1 VIFKETPLRGAYIIE
16 LEKKGDERG
25 FFARFFC
32 EKEFKD
38 ANLIYQ
44 FVQINNSLSAEKGTL
59 RGMHYQMFPH
69 AETKI
74 VRCIKGA
81 LYDVILDLRPDSST
95 FGKSFGAKI
104 TADNRKMMYVPEGF
118 AHGFLT
124 LEDNTEA
131 LYLVSAFYA
140 PEAERGVRWD
150 DPKLSIYWPE
160 LPKVI
165 SEKDKN
171 HPLFDP
177 EIHLSA

>member
-1 VIFKETPLRGAYIIE
+1 MIFNETPLKGAYVIE

-32 EKEFKD
+32 ERAFRA
-38 ANLIYQ
+38 ANLINQ

-59 RGMHYQMFPH
+59 RGMHYQVAPH

-81 LYDVILDLRPDSST
+81 LFDVILDLRQDSPT
-95 FGKSFGAKI
+95 FGKSFGVEI

-124 LEDNTEA
+124 LEDDTEA
-131 LYLVSAFYA
+131 FYLVSAFYT

-150 DPKLSIYWPE
+150 DPKFNIQWPE
-160 LPKVI
+160 KPKII
-165 SEKDKN
+165 SDKDQN

-177 EIHLSA
+177 EFHLSA